1 MGKRAAF
8 RLEPVLRVRRAAE
21 QAAERAAAEAAAA
34 AREAERRAEE
44 QAAALATRLP
54 PPSAPAHVFLAA
66 MVASGAAAADVT
78 AARATA
84 QASAEQAG
92 LMRARWTAAAQET
105 KALEKLRE
113 RHLLAL
119 RAAET
124 SAEER
129 AVDDL
134 VTRRH
139 AVRAA
144 TDEAGNEGEEE
155 PWTA

>member
-1 MGKRAAF
+1 MAKRAGF

-21 QAAERAAAEAAAA
+21 QAAERAAADAAAA

-44 QAAALATRLP
+44 QAAALRTRVP
-54 PPSAPAHVFLAA
+54 PASAPAHVFLAA
-66 MVASGAAAADVT
+66 MVASAAAAADVT

-92 LMRARWTAAAQET
+92 LLRARWTAAAQQT

-113 RHLLAL
+113 RHLLAQ
-119 RAAET
+119 RHAEL

-134 VTRRH
+134 VTARH
-139 AVRAA
+139 TG
-144 TDEAGNEGEEE
+144 TDAEGEEE
-155 PWTA
+155 PWRG

>member
-1 MGKRAAF
+1 MAKPAAF

-34 AREAERRAEE
+34 AREAERRAEA
-44 QAAALATRLP
+44 QAAALAARVP
-54 PPSAPAHVFLAA
+54 PASAPAHVFVAA
-66 MVASGAAAADVT
+66 MVASAAAAADVT

-92 LMRARWTAAAQET
+92 LLRARWTAAAQRT
-105 KALEKLRE
+105 RALEKLRE

-119 RAAET
+119 RTAEL

-134 VTRRH
+134 VTARH
-139 AVRAA
+139 AG
-144 TDEAGNEGEEE
+144 TGPEGEED
-155 PWTA
+155 PWRD

>member
-1 MGKRAAF
+1 MGRPAAF
-8 RLEPVLRVRRAAE
+8 RLEPVLKVRRAAE

-34 AREAERRAEE
+34 AREAERRADE
-44 QAAALATRLP
+44 QAAALAARVP
-54 PPSAPAHVFLAA
+54 PASAPAHVFLAA
-66 MVASGAAAADVT
+66 MVSSAAAAADVR

-84 QASAEQAG
+84 QASAEHAG
-92 LMRARWTAAAQET
+92 LLRARWTAAAQET
-105 KALEKLRE
+105 RALEKLRE

-119 RAAET
+119 RAAEA

-139 AVRAA
+139 AVR
-144 TDEAGNEGEEE
+144 TGGNGEEE
-155 PWTA
+155 PWTG

>member
-1 MGKRAAF
+1 MGKRAGF

-21 QAAERAAAEAAAA
+21 QAAERAAADAAAA

-44 QAAALATRLP
+44 QAAALATRVP
-54 PPSAPAHVFLAA
+54 PASSPAHVFLAA
-66 MVASGAAAADVT
+66 MVASAAAAADVT

-92 LMRARWTAAAQET
+92 LLRARWTAAAQQT

-113 RHLLAL
+113 RHLLAQHH
-119 RAAET
+119 AEL

-134 VTRRH
+134 VTARH
-139 AVRAA
+139 AGA
-144 TDEAGNEGEEE
+144 DSEGREEE
-155 PWTA
+155 PWRD

>member
-1 MGKRAAF
+1 MGKRAGF

-21 QAAERAAAEAAAA
+21 QSAERAAAEAAAEATA
-34 AREAERRAEE
+34 AQRRAEE
-44 QAAALATRLP
+44 QAAALTSRVP
-54 PPSAPAHVFLAA
+54 PASAPAHVFLAA

-84 QASAEQAG
+84 RASAEQAE
-92 LMRARWTAAAQET
+92 LMRARWTAAAQQT

-119 RAAET
+119 RAAEA

-134 VTRRH
+134 VTARH
-139 AVRAA
+139 AG
-144 TDEAGNEGEEE
+144 TDTEGEEE
-155 PWTA
+155 PWRG